1 MDYMDYSQSRRLPK
15 NQTAKKGI
23 IKPAVPKPRLKKGPV
38 DVPFVIILLVL
49 LVIGLIMMFSA
60 GYAWA
65 IEEDLPGNYYFLRQL
80 RFALAGLFLAFI
92 ASHIDYHIFYNKY
105 VIAGISIVTLLLLI
119 LCLAGPFASPHNGS
133 YRWVKF
139 GPLEFQP
146 SEVAKFAV
154 VLTFSAL
161 FTKFAD
167 KLDKLRF
174 TVVPCVFILGIIA
187 ALLMQES
194 HLSATIIIGLI
205 GAVIMFV
212 GGTRLK
218 YYIPIAIAGVL
229 GLTGFLIYSYK
240 VTDSY
245 FGDRIHAWLNPF
257 DPELAKKLTWQITQ
271 SLIAIGSGG
280 WFGLGLGNS
289 RQKFLYLPESKN
301 DFVFAILCEELGFF
315 GALIVIAIFMFFIV
329 RGFHIASHAHDKFGM
344 LMAVGLT
351 AQIGIQAL
359 LNIAVVTN
367 TIPNTGISLPFF
379 SYGGTA
385 LVMQLVQMG
394 IILNI
399 SRQSIIDS

>member
-1 MDYMDYSQSRRLPK
+1 MEYSQSERLQK
-15 NQTAKKGI
+15 NQIQKKGI
-23 IKPAVPKPRLKKGPV
+23 IKPAVPRPRLKKGPV

-49 LVIGLIMMFSA
+49 LVMGIIMMFSA

-80 RFALAGLFLAFI
+80 RFAVGGLFLAFV
-92 ASHIDYHIFYNKY
+92 ASHVDYHIFYNKY
-105 VIAGISIVTLLLLI
+105 VIAGISIVTILLLI

-133 YRWVKF
+133 YRWIKF

-154 VLTFSAL
+154 VVTFSAL
-161 FTKFAD
+161 FTKFAG

-174 TVVPCVFILGIIA
+174 TIVPCVFILGIIA

-212 GGTRLK
+212 GGTKLK
-218 YYIPIAIAGVL
+218 YYVPIAISAAL
-229 GLTGFLIYSYK
+229 GLAGFLVYSYK

-245 FGDRIHAWLNPF
+245 FGDRVHAWLNPF
-257 DPELAKKLTWQITQ
+257 DPTLEKTLTWQITQ

-301 DFVFAILCEELGFF
+301 DFVFAIVCEELGFF
-315 GALIVIAIFMFFIV
+315 GALIVIAIFMLFII
-329 RGFHIASHAHDKFGM
+329 RGFHIAAHAPDKFGM

>member
-1 MDYMDYSQSRRLPK
+1 MDYTRSQGLPK
-15 NQTAKKGI
+15 KQIQKKGI
-23 IKPAVPKPRLKKGPV
+23 IKPSAPGPRLKKGPV

-49 LVIGLIMMFSA
+49 LVIGIIMMFSA

-65 IEEDLPGNYYFLRQL
+65 IEEDLPGNYYFVRQL
-80 RFALAGLFLAFI
+80 RFALFGLFLAFI
-92 ASHIDYHIFYNKY
+92 ASHVDYHIFYNKY

-119 LCLAGPFASPHNGS
+119 LCLAGPFASPHNES

-154 VLTFSAL
+154 VVTFSAL

-167 KLDKLRF
+167 KLDKFGL
-174 TVVPCVFILGIIA
+174 TVIPCVFILGIIA

-212 GGTRLK
+212 GGTKLK

-229 GLTGFLIYSYK
+229 GLAGFLVYSYK

-257 DPELAKKLTWQITQ
+257 DPELAEKLTWQITQ

-315 GALIVIAIFMFFIV
+315 GALVVIAIFMFFIV
-329 RGFHIASHAHDKFGM
+329 RGFHIAAHAPDKFGM

>member
-1 MDYMDYSQSRRLPK
+1 
-15 NQTAKKGI
+15 
-23 IKPAVPKPRLKKGPV
+23 
-38 DVPFVIILLVL
+38 
-49 LVIGLIMMFSA
+49 
-60 GYAWA
+60 
-65 IEEDLPGNYYFLRQL
+65 
-80 RFALAGLFLAFI
+80 
-92 ASHIDYHIFYNKY
+92 
-105 VIAGISIVTLLLLI
+105 
-119 LCLAGPFASPHNGS
+119 
-133 YRWVKF
+133 
-139 GPLEFQP
+139 
-146 SEVAKFAV
+146 
-154 VLTFSAL
+154 
-161 FTKFAD
+161 
-167 KLDKLRF
+167 
-174 TVVPCVFILGIIA
+174 
-187 ALLMQES
+187 MQET

-205 GAVIMFV
+205 GAVLMFV
-212 GGTRLK
+212 GGVKLK
-218 YYIPIAIAGVL
+218 HFIPLAITGGL

-245 FGDRIHAWLNPF
+245 FGDRIRAWLNPF
-257 DPELAKKLTWQITQ
+257 DPTLLEELTWQISQ

-301 DFVFAILCEELGFF
+301 DFVFAIVCEELGFF
-315 GALIVIAIFMFFIV
+315 GALVVIAIFLCFIA
-329 RGFHIASHAHDKFGM
+329 RGFYIASHAPDKFGM

>member
-1 MDYMDYSQSRRLPK
+1 
-15 NQTAKKGI
+15 
-23 IKPAVPKPRLKKGPV
+23 
-38 DVPFVIILLVL
+38 
-49 LVIGLIMMFSA
+49 MMFSA

-65 IEEDLPGNYYFLRQL
+65 IEEGLSGNYYFVRQL
-80 RFALAGLFLAFI
+80 VFAIIGLVLTFV
-92 ASHIDYHIFYNKY
+92 ASFVDYHIFYNKY
-105 VIAGISIVTLLLLI
+105 IIAGISIVTVLLLI

-154 VLTFSAL
+154 VVTFSAL
-161 FTKFAD
+161 FTKFAA
-167 KLDKLRF
+167 KLDKIRF
-174 TVVPCVFILGIIA
+174 TIVPCVFILGIIA

-212 GGTRLK
+212 GGTKLK
-218 YYIPIAIAGVL
+218 YYIPIAITGAL
-229 GLTGFLIYSYK
+229 GLAGFLIYSYK

-257 DPELAKKLTWQITQ
+257 DPTLTDKLTWQITQ

-301 DFVFAILCEELGFF
+301 DFVFAIVCEELGFF
-315 GALIVIAIFMFFIV
+315 GAIIVILLFMFFIV
-329 RGFHIASHAHDKFGM
+329 RGFHIASHAPDKFGM